1 MTAAPDP
8 ITIEVIASALR
19 SVVDEAFIALMK
31 SAYSTNIKERHDH
44 STAICDPQ
52 GRLIVQAERSLPIHL
67 ASMTGLMKALLAR
80 HPIDSIAEGDVF
92 VANDPHVAGGT
103 HLPDINYAAPVFVD
117 GRLLCFIV
125 NIAHHADIG
134 GMAPGSMAG
143 GMSEIWQEGLRI
155 PVVRLF
161 RAGVLQQE
169 LLDIFL
175 LNARIP
181 EERRGDH
188 FAQIAACRLG
198 VRRLAEIG
206 ARHGPDLLAQ
216 VFDELCTRTGARM
229 RAAIAGLPDGTYGFE
244 DVMDDDGLG
253 TTDIPIRLRITVEGD
268 RATFDWRGTAAQ
280 VRGNINLPVNAT
292 QAAIAYALRA
302 LLDPEIPNNQGV
314 LDCFE
319 LLTDRGSLVDCVA
332 PAPVAAR
339 AHTSQRLIDIIIGAL
354 APALP
359 DRAVGAS
366 NGANTT
372 AVFSGT
378 DPRTG
383 QSYLY
388 LETLGGGFGGR
399 ADRDGRD
406 GVQVH
411 ITNTSNLP
419 VEAIETEY
427 PLRVLGYGFAPDSGG
442 AGQFR
447 GGCGLVRR
455 IAPVGHDCTFN
466 GAGERFAHAPWGI
479 FGGGPGRC
487 GRFVLVTPEAET
499 ALPIKPSAVPVPA
512 GAEIRVETPGSGG
525 YGPPARRLPDAVAA
539 DRASGKFSERW
550 IENHYPQATES
561 GTLAGIDGGEDHP
574 AADNRG
580 RSTPPRHQQRE
591 DDG

>member
-1 MTAAPDP
+1 MSGPDP

-44 STAICDPQ
+44 STAICDAQ

-67 ASMTGLMKALLAR
+67 ASMTGLMRALLER
-80 HPIDSIAEGDVF
+80 HPLETIAEGDVF

-117 GRLLCFIV
+117 GRILCFMV
-125 NIAHHADIG
+125 NIAHHADVG

-161 RAGVLQQE
+161 RAGVLQQD
-169 LLDIFL
+169 LLDLFL

-198 VRRLAEIG
+198 VRRLAEIA
-206 ARHGPDLLAQ
+206 ARHGSDLLAQ
-216 VFDELCTRTGARM
+216 VFAELCTRTGARM
-229 RAAIAGLPDGTYGFE
+229 RAAIGELPDGIYAFE

-253 TTDIPIRLRITVEGD
+253 TTDIPIRLTITVEGD
-268 RATFDWRGTAAQ
+268 RAIFDWRGTAGQ

-319 LLTDRGSLVDCVA
+319 LLTERGSLVDCVA

-339 AHTSQRLIDIIIGAL
+339 AHTSQRLIDMIIGAL

-427 PLRVLGYGFAPDSGG
+427 PLRVLGYGFAPDTGG
-442 AGQFR
+442 AGRFR

-455 IAPVGHDCTFN
+455 IAPVGHACTFN
-466 GAGERFAHAPWGI
+466 GAGERFAHAPWGV
-479 FGGGPGRC
+479 FGGGPGGR
-487 GRFVLVTPEAET
+487 GRFVLSGPGGEEV
-499 ALPIKPSAVPVPA
+499 LPIKPSAVAVPE
-512 GAEIRVETPGSGG
+512 GAEIRIETPGSGG
-525 YGPPARRLPDAVAA
+525 YGPPGDRAPAALAA
-539 DRASGKFSERW
+539 DRASGKFSAGW

-561 GTLAGIDGGEDHP
+561 GTLAGNDGGGTDP
-574 AADNRG
+574 AAQTG
-580 RSTPPRHQQRE
+580 RRPAPPARQQRE
-591 DDG
+591 DDR